1 MCTMLRAIRSGIKD
15 AKTQITAWRQFCVD
29 ARYCDCLDVVIR

>member
-15 AKTQITAWRQFCVD
+15 AKTQITTWRQFYVD
-29 ARYCDCLDVVIR
+29 GRCCECLDVVIR